1 MTTVSSGGAML
12 QREEENEADVRR
24 EDQDKINEFA
34 SLNARLHEIRDEA
47 ESLKKKL
54 QGIDD
59 ASTELM
65 MGNGDKVLIML
76 GEAFFESSEQDATE
90 LCEEQ
95 VENFQA
101 TIEVLNDEET
111 TIVERQSQLK
121 KDLYGRFGKSI
132 QLEDS

>member
-1 MTTVSSGGAML
+1 
-12 QREEENEADVRR
+12 
-24 EDQDKINEFA
+24 
-34 SLNARLHEIRDEA
+34 
-47 ESLKKKL
+47 
-54 QGIDD
+54 
-59 ASTELM
+59 M